1 MSNKEIENYISEN
14 YTVDNNGLIERV
26 ACYIRVSTQEQKLH
40 GLSLNAQ
47 RDTLKRYAKVHGLK
61 IVAWYEDEGVSGR
74 KLIRRRPA
82 LQRMLHDAQE
92 GKFDRIIFIKL
103 DRYFRSVAEY
113 HECQK
118 ILESSKVTWT
128 ATEEKYDLTT
138 ASGRFWVNQKI
149 SMAEYE
155 ADNTGERI
163 KLVNEYKIRTGQ
175 PLTGAQSQG
184 LAYTVVKDNETGLKK
199 VVPDPETKEA
209 CMDYIN
215 HFLQFHNKAHAHEYV
230 NIKHGT
236 NYSYN
241 SLAKILSDSKIWGH
255 YKGNDF
261 YCEPYITREQF
272 NAIQEALSTNIKHT
286 SADRIYLF
294 TGLIP
299 CPHCGRRMTGVFNDK
314 QTCRNN
320 YGDPN
325 KVWRYSRPYYTYRC
339 YNSYVQKE
347 CDYRKRPNEIK
358 LEPALLTYF
367 DQYVNSHIEGVKI
380 ADARQKNTHAAD
392 MVKEIKAEMSRLNTM
407 YRKSRI
413 SDEDYDKDYE
423 ELETRL
429 KAAESL
435 LEPFEER
442 DLTIYEE
449 LLKQDWKT
457 IYNKLDREHR
467 RAFWRKYIK
476 AIELD
481 DNAKIK
487 GIKFF

>member
-1 MSNKEIENYISEN
+1 MSNKQIENYISEN
-14 YTVDNNGLIERV
+14 YTVDENGIIERV

-47 RDTLKRYAKVHGLK
+47 RDTLKRYAKTHGLK

-118 ILESSKVTWT
+118 ILESSSVTWT

-184 LAYTVVKDNETGLKK
+184 LAYTIVKDAETGLKK
-199 VVPDPETKEA
+199 VVPDPETKDL

-215 HFLQFHNKAHAHEYV
+215 HFLTHNNKMHAHEYV
-230 NIKHGT
+230 NKKYGT
-236 NYSYN
+236 DYSYPT
-241 SLAKILSDSKIWGH
+241 LARILTDSKIWGH

-261 YCEPYITREQF
+261 YCEPYVDRETF
-272 NAIQEALSTNIKHT
+272 DKIQTLLTVNIKKT
-286 SADRIYLF
+286 GADRIYLF

-299 CPHCGRRMTGVFNDK
+299 CPHCGRKMTGCFNDK

-325 KVWRYSRPYYTYRC
+325 KVWHYNRAYYSYRC
-339 YNSYVQKE
+339 NGSYTRKE
-347 CDYRKRPNEIK
+347 CNYRRRPSETK

-367 DQYVNSHIEGVKI
+367 DQFINMHIENVKVE
-380 ADARQKNTHAAD
+380 DARKKNNNAAEL
-392 MVKEIKAEMSRLNTM
+392 VRQIKAEMSRLNTM

-413 SDEDYDKDYE
+413 SDDDYDKDYE

-429 KAAESL
+429 KAAQAQ
-435 LEPFEER
+435 LEPHVER
-442 DLTIYEE
+442 DLTIYED
-449 LLKQDWKT
+449 LLKTDWRS

-481 DNAKIK
+481 ETGRLK
-487 GIKFF
+487 GVKFF